1 MQLTEKELNYILSE
15 AIQSTL
21 LENEPNIETQ
31 IKTKR
36 GNRLRNNTAP
46 EEEKLEWG
54 KGRGEQIYDKLSGF
68 GNQIWRGIKKNIV
81 PSMGAVASTMGA
93 FSGSNGLLSGGLI
106 YGGIAI
112 MAASIGSSLMKKHQF
127 NSKKIP
133 NNVNKAFDLAIKAV
147 PEYKKA
153 ANLCKR
159 IQQNWNNACLAYN
172 EIAKEKQWVP
182 QTIEWKSQE
191 IQSQIRQDF
200 VLSSGALNG
209 TKGRTRIN
217 QNFSNLNISEAKQG
231 NLDFQNIDLSTYQI
245 VEFLSQYD
253 NANAIKAIGQ
263 IAQLYVESYKIYFE
277 WKTYLNAIG
286 KKFNISW
293 DEMNSG
299 KLTGNKMRRNNIAVN
314 TNKLSNIGELV
325 NLTVVNANYTYNRQT
340 IILLQDTKTHN
351 YYGIRKG
358 IIGGEK
364 VYNYINNGGK
374 TFNLELFPN
383 LLEPTKTNY
392 PIMVNNQYP
401 VYILNT
407 NGVKELEFQQQGN
420 QQGQGQTQN
429 QPQGQTQNQPQGQ
442 TQQSNPYGNYG
453 GGWSSSS
460 TF

>member
-1 MQLTEKELNYILSE
+1 M
-15 AIQSTL
+15 
-21 LENEPNIETQ
+21 
-31 IKTKR
+31 
-36 GNRLRNNTAP
+36 
-46 EEEKLEWG
+46 
-54 KGRGEQIYDKLSGF
+54 
-68 GNQIWRGIKKNIV
+68 
-81 PSMGAVASTMGA
+81 
-93 FSGSNGLLSGGLI
+93 
-106 YGGIAI
+106 
-112 MAASIGSSLMKKHQF
+112 
-127 NSKKIP
+127 
-133 NNVNKAFDLAIKAV
+133 
-147 PEYKKA
+147 
-153 ANLCKR
+153 
-159 IQQNWNNACLAYN
+159 
-172 EIAKEKQWVP
+172 
-182 QTIEWKSQE
+182 
-191 IQSQIRQDF
+191 
-200 VLSSGALNG
+200 
-209 TKGRTRIN
+209 
-217 QNFSNLNISEAKQG
+217 
-231 NLDFQNIDLSTYQI
+231 
-245 VEFLSQYD
+245 
-253 NANAIKAIGQ
+253 
-263 IAQLYVESYKIYFE
+263 
-277 WKTYLNAIG
+277 NAIG

-299 KLTGNKMRRNNIAVN
+299 KLTGNKMRRNNITVN

-420 QQGQGQTQN
+420 QQGQTQNQQQGNQQGQTQN
-429 QPQGQTQNQPQGQ
+429 QPQGNQQGQGQ